1 MNFSAICFGLSCA
14 LVISSCSQHAEQT
27 KEIARVDD
35 QSLTSEKIHKFFDT
49 ASGISEMQMRMF
61 ARQWVNSEI
70 LYQEAKRQGLYHS
83 EGVLQNLED
92 ARRQLA
98 INALLEKEVF
108 TETAQSISKD
118 EATIYFRNHLD
129 EFVLRDDI
137 VQISLAVFTVR
148 EPAAS
153 FREAVL
159 EGGGWQT
166 AIAAAQTPGD
176 GKVSLVTK
184 TDSAFFTQATLFPT
198 KLWKVTSALGVG
210 EVSFPVKTSAG
221 YFVIMLLGSFQ
232 HGATPPMQYVQD
244 AIKSRLVMQ
253 HRQERL
259 TEYLETARKK
269 HSVQINFPGVAP
281 DRDTAAQSGE

>member
-1 MNFSAICFGLSCA
+1 MSLGLMSAF
-14 LVISSCSQHAEQT
+14 VISSCSQRADQT
-27 KEIARVDD
+27 QEIARVDD

-49 ASGISEMQMRMF
+49 TSGISEMQVRMF

-70 LYQEAKRQGLYHS
+70 LYQEAKRQGLDHS
-83 EGVLQNLED
+83 ESVLQNLED
-92 ARRQLA
+92 ARRQLS

-108 TETAQSISKD
+108 TETPQSISKD
-118 EATIYFRNHLD
+118 ETAIYFRNHLD
-129 EFVLRDDI
+129 EFALREDI
-137 VQISLAVFTVR
+137 VQISLAVFTER

-153 FREAVL
+153 FREEAL
-159 EGGGWQT
+159 RGGGWQA
-166 AIAAAQTPGD
+166 AIAAAQIPND
-176 GKVSLVTK
+176 GKVSLATK

-232 HGATPPMQYVQD
+232 HGATPPMEYVED

-259 TEYLETARKK
+259 AEYLETARKK
-269 HSVQINFPGVAP
+269 HSVQINLTGVASG
-281 DRDTAAQSGE
+281 RDTAAQSGE